1 MNKYILDTNI
11 VYNLAGIN
19 DNVDGNTEIPFSVR
33 FKFLTRKSNLYIS
46 EWSLVELFT
55 HNFTLSQRNVVLKYI
70 KRKKIKIIRIKTV
83 EQLSKDL
90 DSFYL
95 QNEIKIRSRKNYYR
109 LISFKK
115 TEKFDV
121 TNLLNAKITAEAN
134 IFKFYL
140 TIINYYTLSLFDQKL
155 KSKKRNGISKYVHE
169 ASILCDKVFKRF
181 SSNPDFDRSSI
192 LSIISNYYHGSLQDP
207 NKETSIELTKFIYS
221 EMKEISVIYDLIAIK
236 IHSLNPDDFK
246 STYTTYFQNAL
257 TKLSSNQQVT
267 GIVKS
272 VYENAKFDK
281 CNKELEQEFSSDYP
295 IGVIKS
301 FESRIYD
308 LFYNSQFE
316 FKNDMIDSHI
326 LENYP
331 EYYVLTYDRNLQN
344 NIKSFSPEH
353 YSKLKDFLKI

>member
-1 MNKYILDTNI
+1 MDKYILDTNI
-11 VYNLAGIN
+11 LYNLAGIN
-19 DNVDGNTEIPFSVR
+19 KHVDGNTDIPLSVK
-33 FKFLTRKSNLYIS
+33 FKFFRKKSCLYIS
-46 EWSLVELFT
+46 EWSLIELFT
-55 HNFTLSQRNVVLKYI
+55 HNFSLPQRNTVLNYI
-70 KRKKIKIIRIKTV
+70 KRKKIKIIHIKTIT
-83 EQLSKDL
+83 QLSKDL
-90 DSFYL
+90 DSFYK
-95 QNEIKIRSRKNYYR
+95 QNGLIVRNYENYYR
-109 LISFKK
+109 LVSFKK
-115 TEKFDV
+115 SKMFNV
-121 TNLLNAKITAEAN
+121 VNLLVEKIIAEAN

-155 KSKKRNGISKYVHE
+155 KSKKRNGISKYESE
-169 ASILCDKVFKRF
+169 ASFLCSTVFKRF
-181 SSNPDFDRSSI
+181 SNNPNFDRYSI
-192 LSIISNYYHGSLQDP
+192 LCIISNYYHGSLQDP

-257 TKLSSNQQVT
+257 IKLSSNQQVK

-272 VYENAKFDK
+272 VYENARFDK

-331 EYYVLTYDRNLQN
+331 EYYVLTYDINLQN
-344 NIKSFSPEH
+344 NIQSFSPEH